1 MIKPKILWNN
11 VIRGITPTWSG
22 TTVTDAAPANA
33 IDWRDFS
40 LFTANTGNLDF
51 VMTANTTID
60 AVSIFVATTAGTN
73 SIVLQYESSVATFT
87 TLKTYST
94 PSGTLT
100 LDTFASVTVLSGRK
114 IRFAI
119 TAATTMNIRQ
129 LVVGAVMEAEMGQ
142 FSSMQYPTLLGGLKI
157 TNSISSNGSVIGR
170 DIKQVERTGS
180 LVLDYLTP
188 AWVRATWGPFARHA
202 AKYPFIYQ
210 PDPSN
215 YSYEVAFS
223 TTDNIEAPSNMG
235 KGDRMAVSWKLRHI
249 VADQY
254 GI

>member
-1 MIKPKILWNN
+1 MIKPKILYNN
-11 VIRGITPTWSG
+11 ILRGITPTWSG
-22 TTVTDAAPANA
+22 TTVADAPPANA

-51 VMTANTTID
+51 TMTADTDID
-60 AVSIFVATTAGTN
+60 AVSIFVATTAGSN
-73 SIVLQYESSVATFT
+73 SIVLQYESAPSTFT
-87 TLKTYST
+87 TLKTYSA

-114 IRFAI
+114 IRFVI

-129 LVVGAVMEAEMGQ
+129 LVVGEAMETEMGQ
-142 FSSMQYPTLLGGLKI
+142 FTTMQYPTLLGGLKI
-157 TNSISSNGSVIGR
+157 TNSISANGSVIGR
-170 DIKQVERTGS
+170 DIKQVERMGS
-180 LVLDYLTP
+180 LTLDYLTP
-188 AWVRATWGPFARHA
+188 SWVRATWEPFARHA
-202 AKYPFIYQ
+202 ARYAFIYQ
-210 PDPSN
+210 PHPTG
-215 YSYEVAFS
+215 YAYEVAFS
-223 TTDNIEAPSNMG
+223 TADSIEAPTNMG